1 MATCPN
7 INLPEWNILVDAR
20 GENMAYALW
29 DKYGGNVPKSEY
41 DVSPNKVSYSLKS
54 VNILLSEK
62 AKQIFSKAKNVGWD
76 LNKTLTELQIP
87 KDQKVYI
94 QEVYDNISYVN
105 PETNKLIEPSIE
117 DLVTSILANNSF
129 TVEVNTAKVKE
140 GLIKDST
147 EFKVGEDYYY
157 SDPTRNVYK
166 VFDNEGGSKTITK
179 EEFNNARQSSNP
191 TQYYSRLTVPGGT
204 NYTENEIA
212 TPGITPNIK
221 GHAKFSTDKGI
232 GWFRS
237 DDRSLNQ
244 KTLNTLKQQNWSSE
258 QMEQA
263 MIRTDGS
270 EQALEEYL
278 LKNYPDRTKGDVTKT
293 RRILEVQS
301 DLFQKG
307 RKKNDLTTMPAKRV
321 AGYKVGDQVE
331 VIPPY
336 NVDPETGENVEIRVK
351 GIVLE
356 VTEETEPEFLRD
368 ENQWEPGEPGLV
380 TIKMSDGKIRSFA
393 TDDDSVSIKPISI
406 KEEKE
411 SKENNFL
418 QLLNKKGNWVNFFI
432 QSIVQDS
439 AKKGYEKVLFPT
451 GETAAKVEGHETIA
465 DEIKVIDARISKL
478 KEGKNKSLIKY
489 YEDNSRPYILEEDIS
504 TAPFGVKSYES
515 IQEYKD
521 EVQKEI
527 DIETERRNSLKTGG
541 LEKLKPV
548 EAFYTNRVTNILNKL
563 YNVNK
568 ITDEYNNT
576 WSEVTILPEILQQSI
591 LLQRKTT
598 VAKKASPEVLNKVKK
613 VIKKMGVDVQSLSE
627 YAKQNPAV
635 DVSSA
640 NALADLTAG
649 IIAVSEGNE
658 DVALTEEMV
667 HIATAIIEQRD
678 PKLVTEMISK
688 IGRFQIYKDTL
699 AEYKDSKAYQLP
711 NGKPN
716 IRKIKKE
723 AVDKMIAAVITNDPN
738 INLEEVDQSLFR
750 RMWNT
755 ITDWF
760 RGQYK
765 KANIDIFS
773 KTAETVLGGE
783 FEGSILDLNSTEI
796 YYQLSDAQKD
806 FQQKI
811 EETKSSLRKIETNEK
826 TDPLLADEEKATSYY
841 ELLVDGEYVRITKR
855 VTDRVKRWYKNK
867 LGDKRFTAQ
876 EDKDNEVKRLLGTKY
891 HDFFEKDIHDRF
903 FNSDGT
909 RRVNPGPKPTFSN
922 SVDSQV
928 YDKLETYYTDLI
940 ASFSENGK
948 NPLVFTELQVY
959 DKKEKEAGTID
970 LLIVEE
976 DGTANI
982 YDWKFMSIYK
992 NAEDIA
998 WFKQGA
1004 YDIQLRRYKE
1014 ILVDNYGIS
1023 TINKNRAIPI
1033 IMDLKRANPKDQKSN
1048 LEIKGI
1054 KIGSVDPGK
1063 IDPLTLTPVS
1073 EKTELT
1079 GVEVIDDVLSQLSA
1093 VQKSLEE
1100 RSTKTDDEYEFK
1112 IERVNLIKK
1121 AVRSLRGN
1129 QNLGQL
1135 VDTIAIMEREGT
1147 NILSEYI
1154 TSYEGRPAN
1163 DKDLDDV
1170 ALSEFSASMMEYIGS
1185 AEIFGT
1191 LADELGDL
1199 IYTKGMEVEAITEED
1214 KDNLASRKELVQ
1226 KLKDQ
1231 QESIRRS
1238 RRKIEKLSGEF
1249 TSKFIGERN
1258 LVTGLMNP
1266 EKVVTGLKS
1275 LFRGLSDIGLAATTL
1290 LYKMANSAMGKANAE
1305 SLKETNELLDIR
1317 DRLKARGGNLKDIVS
1332 KIYQRDK
1339 KDSIVNKLIYQ
1350 YEAEYYSEL
1359 KANSEEGARSK
1370 KWLKDNVNLPAYYK
1384 EAKPILDRSIA
1395 RIKKNNPEGERRE
1408 KLILEANR
1416 MWDVLRTD
1424 FNGWGNFVLKRHPQE
1439 KWQSKEYL
1447 DIKKDPELLELY
1459 NFITKL
1465 NVKAQ
1470 SIGYINNAVR
1480 STFLPFV
1487 RKSMAESI
1495 AWDGSL
1501 PPLSRFKERLQ
1512 NKADDVGYGSINE
1525 VTNELENSIPKY
1537 YVNDF
1542 SIQEDGPNDYSDVS
1556 LDIFKNLL
1564 LYTNHMNKYK
1574 YLTEIED
1581 QLLLAKTVQQFKKN
1595 IKTGRFGGAIKE
1607 NGRLVLEAG
1616 SKKNLE
1622 IIDQFFRAT
1631 LYGQKYASDDS
1642 DIGFNLSKVT
1652 DIINKA
1658 VGRDIVSRTDNIY
1671 SIQKTMDA
1679 LNRYTQARSLGFEFI
1694 SGSVNAFG
1702 GNVQLSALA
1711 GKYFK
1716 YREVLKYEHKL
1727 IGNKWV
1733 NNDERTMFLELLDTF
1748 MPLKEEP
1755 TYEKFKKAGLTKW
1768 TQLASDE
1775 NFSDSLFFFFRQP
1788 ELHIEKSVFM
1798 ALLDNMM
1805 VEDGKLV
1812 NIRDFVKKKYKARY
1826 ESSEKFKELNPKIEE
1841 EIKELQK
1848 TRSINSI
1855 KKLENGKLVVPG
1867 LDLSNRKEL
1876 QRLTNVARTIA
1887 RTATGGMTDFDN
1899 MRVNMNI
1906 WLRSLMVF
1914 KGWIPKLFDTRFSEF
1929 RKVADDFNVEIDENG
1944 ITTGERY
1951 EIGRVRLWGGMLL
1964 ESIAAKS
1971 NLIQDIIKG
1980 SDKGILKIDEL
1991 YVRYTKQ
1998 YFKENGVQAN
2008 ITKEDFADL
2017 IQTNLYNQRKELLIL
2032 LNMLALSF
2040 AIGAIAPDDDED
2052 RAKKN
2057 QFRYFQKV
2065 IDKFISELGFFYNPV
2080 EMASTLDSGMPLLGT
2095 VTQVGKFATHLMKEI
2110 SGFDISNPDR
2120 SIKEVRKR
2128 AQPTKNLMKM
2138 FPLSKSFVNY
2148 LAMFD
2153 EEWAKAMD
2161 VTIPK
2166 RNR

>member
-7 INLPEWNILVDAR
+7 INLPEWKILVDAR

-29 DKYGGNVPKSEY
+29 DKYDGNVPKSEY

-129 TVEVNTAKVKE
+129 TVEVNTVE
-140 GLIKDST
+140 GENTVLN
-147 EFKVGEDYYY
+147 EFLAGRP
-157 SDPTRNVYK
+157 S
-166 VFDNEGGSKTITK
+166 
-179 EEFNNARQSSNP
+179 
-191 TQYYSRLTVPGGT
+191 QYYSNLTVPGGT
-204 NYTENEIA
+204 NYVENEIA
-212 TPGITPNIK
+212 TPGIKPNIK
-221 GHAKFSTDKGI
+221 GHAKFSTDNGI

-237 DDRSLNQ
+237 D
-244 KTLNTLKQQNWSSE
+244 E
-258 QMEQA
+258 
-263 MIRTDGS
+263 
-270 EQALEEYL
+270 
-278 LKNYPDRTKGDVTKT
+278 TKGEYVNDDLPFSDRVPTKT

-307 RKKNDLTTMPAKRV
+307 RKKNDLTTMPAERV

-336 NVDPETGENVEIRVK
+336 NFDPETGQAVEIGVK

-356 VTEETEPEFLRD
+356 VTEEVEPEFLRD

-406 KEEKE
+406 KEEKKE

-451 GETAAKVEGHETIA
+451 GETAAKVEGHQA
-465 DEIKVIDARISKL
+465 LAVDIKVSQESIDSANKKLEKIVIEEWDTPGSASYKIKENKKRELNEIIDAQQRRIDNI
-478 KEGKNKSLIKY
+478 KEQGI
-489 YEDNSRPYILEEDIS
+489 
-504 TAPFGVKSYES
+504 
-515 IQEYKD
+515 
-521 EVQKEI
+521 
-527 DIETERRNSLKTGG
+527 
-541 LEKLKPV
+541 EKLKPI
-548 EAFYTNRVTNILNKL
+548 EAFYSNRVTNILNKL

-598 VAKKASPEVLNKVKK
+598 VAKKASPEVLSKVKK

-796 YYQLSDAQKD
+796 YYQLSDAQKNI
-806 FQQKI
+806 QRELLETQK
-811 EETKSSLRKIETNEK
+811 TLKSVPVIKKNP
-826 TDPLLADEEKATSYY
+826 DPLIEDEVSNEY
-841 ELLVDGEYVRITKR
+841 EVLVDGKWVKNPKR
-855 VTDRVKRWYKNK
+855 VTNRVERWYKNK

-876 EDKDNEVKRLLGTKY
+876 EDKDNEVKRLTGSKY
-891 HDFFEKDIHDRF
+891 HDFFDKDIHARF

-948 NPLVFTELQVY
+948 NPLVFTEIKIY
-959 DKKEKEAGTID
+959 DPKEKEAGTID

-976 DGTANI
+976 DGTTNI

-992 NAEDIA
+992 GAEDVA
-998 WFKQGA
+998 WYKKGA
-1004 YDIQLRRYKE
+1004 FDIQLGRYKE

-1023 TINKNRAIPI
+1023 TISKNRAIPI
-1033 IMDLKRANPKDQKSN
+1033 IMDFKRANPKDQKSN

-1073 EKTELT
+1073 EKTEIT

-1100 RSTKTDDEYEFK
+1100 KSTKTDDEYEFK
-1112 IERVNLIKK
+1112 VERVNLIKK

-1129 QNLGQL
+1129 QNLGPL
-1135 VDTIAIMEREGT
+1135 IDTIAIMEREGT

-1170 ALSEFSASMMEYIGS
+1170 TLSEFSASMMEYIGS

-1199 IYTKGMEVEAITEED
+1199 IYTKEMEIEAITEEE

-1305 SLKETNELLDIR
+1305 SLKETNELLGIR

-1384 EAKPILDRSIA
+1384 EAKPILDRSIS

-1408 KLILEANR
+1408 KLVLEANR

-1470 SIGYINNAVR
+1470 DIGYINNAVR

-1702 GNVQLSALA
+1702 GNVQLSTLA

-1768 TQLASDE
+1768 TQLAADE

-1867 LDLSNRKEL
+1867 LDLSNREEL

>member
-29 DKYGGNVPKSEY
+29 DKYDGNVPKSEY
-41 DVSPNKVSYSLKS
+41 DISPNKVSYSLKS

-129 TVEVNTAKVKE
+129 TVEVNTAKGKNTVDE
-140 GLIKDST
+140 GMALLD
-147 EFKVGEDYYY
+147 E
-157 SDPTRNVYK
+157 
-166 VFDNEGGSKTITK
+166 SKA
-179 EEFNNARQSSNP
+179 EQPS
-191 TQYYSRLTVPGGT
+191 QYYSKLTVPGGT

-212 TPGITPNIK
+212 TPGIKPNIK
-221 GHAKFSTDKGI
+221 GHAKFSTDNGI

-237 DDRSLNQ
+237 DE
-244 KTLNTLKQQNWSSE
+244 K
-258 QMEQA
+258 EQA
-263 MIRTDGS
+263 SIPEYIDTKDKNKEFLKLSYEERKKIRQS
-270 EQALEEYL
+270 S
-278 LKNYPDRTKGDVTKT
+278 KTKT

-307 RKKNDLTTMPAKRV
+307 RKKNDLITTPLERV
-321 AGYKVGDQVE
+321 TGYKVGDQVE

-336 NVDPETGENVEIRVK
+336 NFDPETGENVEIRVK

-356 VTEETEPEFLRD
+356 VTEEVEPEFSPD
-368 ENQWEPGEPGLV
+368 ENQWEPGYPAEV

-393 TDDDSVSIKPISI
+393 ADDDSVSIKPISI

-411 SKENNFL
+411 NKENNFL

-451 GETAAKVEGHETIA
+451 GETAAKVEGHQA
-465 DEIKVIDARISKL
+465 LAVDIKVSQESIDSANKKLEKIVIEEWDTPGSASYKIKENKKRELNEIIDAQQRRIDNI
-478 KEGKNKSLIKY
+478 KEQGI
-489 YEDNSRPYILEEDIS
+489 
-504 TAPFGVKSYES
+504 
-515 IQEYKD
+515 
-521 EVQKEI
+521 
-527 DIETERRNSLKTGG
+527 
-541 LEKLKPV
+541 EKLKPI

-598 VAKKASPEVLNKVKK
+598 VAKKASPEVLSKVKK

-649 IIAVSEGNE
+649 IIAVSEGKE

-796 YYQLSDAQKD
+796 YYQLSDAQKNI
-806 FQQKI
+806 QRELLETQK
-811 EETKSSLRKIETNEK
+811 TLKSVPVIKKNP
-826 TDPLLADEEKATSYY
+826 DPLIEDEVSNEY
-841 ELLVDGEYVRITKR
+841 EVLVDGKWVKNPKR
-855 VTDRVKRWYKNK
+855 VTNRVERWYKKK

-876 EDKDNEVKRLLGTKY
+876 EDKDNEVKRLTGSKY
-891 HDFFEKDIHDRF
+891 HDFFDKDIHARF

-948 NPLVFTELQVY
+948 NPLVFTEIKIY
-959 DKKEKEAGTID
+959 DPKEKEAGTID

-976 DGTANI
+976 DGTTNI

-992 NAEDIA
+992 GAEDVA
-998 WFKQGA
+998 WYKKGA
-1004 YDIQLRRYKE
+1004 FDIQLGRYKE

-1023 TINKNRAIPI
+1023 TISKNRAIPI
-1033 IMDLKRANPKDQKSN
+1033 IMDFKRANPKDQKSN

-1073 EKTELT
+1073 EKTEIT

-1100 RSTKTDDEYEFK
+1100 KSTKTDDEYEFK
-1112 IERVNLIKK
+1112 VERVNLIKK

-1129 QNLGQL
+1129 QNLGPL

-1170 ALSEFSASMMEYIGS
+1170 TLSEFSASMMEYIGS

-1199 IYTKGMEVEAITEED
+1199 IYTKEMEIEAITEED

-1408 KLILEANR
+1408 KLVLEANR

-1470 SIGYINNAVR
+1470 DIGYINNAVR

-1702 GNVQLSALA
+1702 GNVQLSTLA

-1768 TQLASDE
+1768 TQLAADE

>member
-7 INLPEWNILVDAR
+7 INLPEWKILVDAR

-29 DKYGGNVPKSEY
+29 DKYDGNVPKSEY
-41 DVSPNKVSYSLKS
+41 DISPNKVSYSLKS

-129 TVEVNTAKVKE
+129 TVEVNTAKGKYTNNKKITPLE
-140 GLIKDST
+140 PLPEDFIIFDNTEEEFINAGIK
-147 EFKVGEDYYY
+147 
-157 SDPTRNVYK
+157 YK
-166 VFDNEGGSKTITK
+166 V
-179 EEFNNARQSSNP
+179 EESDGEP
-191 TQYYSRLTVPGGT
+191 TQYYANLTVPGGT
-204 NYTENEIA
+204 NYTENEIT
-212 TPGITPNIK
+212 TPDITPNIK
-221 GHAKFSTDKGI
+221 GHAQFSTDQGI

-237 DDRSLNQ
+237 DETSPYS
-244 KTLNTLKQQNWSSE
+244 NTLGLNVD
-258 QMEQA
+258 A
-263 MIRTDGS
+263 MTG
-270 EQALEEYL
+270 EEYDNY
-278 LKNYPDRTKGDVTKT
+278 LKNYPKT

-321 AGYKVGDQVE
+321 TGYKVGDQVE

-336 NVDPETGENVEIRVK
+336 NYDPETGENVEIRVK

-356 VTEETEPEFLRD
+356 VTEEIEPEFLPD
-368 ENQWEPGEPGLV
+368 ENQMEPGYPGLV
-380 TIKMSDGKIRSFA
+380 TIKMSDGKIRTFR

-451 GETAAKVEGHETIA
+451 GETAAKVEGHETLAI
-465 DEIKVIDARISKL
+465 ELTKINKRIEAMESTTRTDSSGYSYHTDLDGTTVGQGVL
-478 KEGKNKSLIKY
+478 KDLIKRK
-489 YEDNSRPYILEEDIS
+489 ED
-504 TAPFGVKSYES
+504 
-515 IQEYKD
+515 
-521 EVQKEI
+521 
-527 DIETERRNSLKTGG
+527 LKTQG
-541 LEKLKPV
+541 LEKLKPI
-548 EAFYTNRVTNILNKL
+548 EAFYSNRVTNILNKL

-568 ITDEYNNT
+568 IRDEYGNT

-598 VAKKASPEVLNKVKK
+598 VAKKASPEVLSKVKK

-841 ELLVDGEYVRITKR
+841 ELLVDGEYVRVTKR

-948 NPLVFTELQVY
+948 NPLVFTELQIY

-992 NAEDIA
+992 GAEDVA

-1023 TINKNRAIPI
+1023 TISKNRAIPI

-1073 EKTELT
+1073 EKTEIT

-1100 RSTKTDDEYEFK
+1100 KSTKTDDEYEFK

-1129 QNLGQL
+1129 QNLGPL

-1170 ALSEFSASMMEYIGS
+1170 TLSEFSASMMEYIGS

-1199 IYTKGMEVEAITEED
+1199 IYTKEMEVEAITEED

-1408 KLILEANR
+1408 KLVLEANR

-1470 SIGYINNAVR
+1470 GIGYINNAVR

-1537 YVNDF
+1537 YVTDF

-1768 TQLASDE
+1768 TQLAADE

>member
-7 INLPEWNILVDAR
+7 INLPEWKILVDAR

-29 DKYGGNVPKSEY
+29 DKYDGNVPKSEY

-129 TVEVNTAKVKE
+129 TVEVNTVE
-140 GLIKDST
+140 GENTVLN
-147 EFKVGEDYYY
+147 EFLAGRP
-157 SDPTRNVYK
+157 S
-166 VFDNEGGSKTITK
+166 
-179 EEFNNARQSSNP
+179 
-191 TQYYSRLTVPGGT
+191 QYYSNLTVPGGT
-204 NYTENEIA
+204 NYVENEIA
-212 TPGITPNIK
+212 TPGIKPNIK
-221 GHAKFSTDKGI
+221 GHAKFSTDNGI

-237 DDRSLNQ
+237 DET
-244 KTLNTLKQQNWSSE
+244 K
-258 QMEQA
+258 
-263 MIRTDGS
+263 G
-270 EQALEEYL
+270 EYVNDDL
-278 LKNYPDRTKGDVTKT
+278 PFPDRVPTKT

-307 RKKNDLTTMPAKRV
+307 RKKNDLTTMPAERV

-336 NVDPETGENVEIRVK
+336 NFDPETGQAVEIGVK

-356 VTEETEPEFLRD
+356 VTEEVEPEFLRD

-406 KEEKE
+406 KEEKKE

-451 GETAAKVEGHETIA
+451 GETAAKVEGHQA
-465 DEIKVIDARISKL
+465 LAVDIKVSQESIDSANKKLEKIVIEEWDTPGSASYKIKENKKRELNEIIDAQQRRIDNI
-478 KEGKNKSLIKY
+478 KEQGI
-489 YEDNSRPYILEEDIS
+489 
-504 TAPFGVKSYES
+504 
-515 IQEYKD
+515 
-521 EVQKEI
+521 
-527 DIETERRNSLKTGG
+527 
-541 LEKLKPV
+541 EKLKPI
-548 EAFYTNRVTNILNKL
+548 EAFYSNRVTNILNKL

-598 VAKKASPEVLNKVKK
+598 VAKKASPEVLSKVKK

-796 YYQLSDAQKD
+796 YYQLSDAQKNI
-806 FQQKI
+806 QRELLETQK
-811 EETKSSLRKIETNEK
+811 TLKSVPVIKKNP
-826 TDPLLADEEKATSYY
+826 DPLIEDEVSNEY
-841 ELLVDGEYVRITKR
+841 EVLVDGKWVKNPKR
-855 VTDRVKRWYKNK
+855 VTNRVERWYKNK

-876 EDKDNEVKRLLGTKY
+876 EDKDNEVKRLTGSKY
-891 HDFFEKDIHDRF
+891 HDFFDKDIHARF

-948 NPLVFTELQVY
+948 NPLVFTEIKIY
-959 DKKEKEAGTID
+959 DPKEKEAGTID

-976 DGTANI
+976 DGTTNI

-992 NAEDIA
+992 GAEDVA
-998 WFKQGA
+998 WYKKGA
-1004 YDIQLRRYKE
+1004 FDIQLGRYKE

-1023 TINKNRAIPI
+1023 TISKNRAIPI
-1033 IMDLKRANPKDQKSN
+1033 IMDFKRANPKDQKSN

-1073 EKTELT
+1073 EKTEIT

-1100 RSTKTDDEYEFK
+1100 KSTKTDDEYEFK
-1112 IERVNLIKK
+1112 VERVNLIKK

-1129 QNLGQL
+1129 QNLGPL
-1135 VDTIAIMEREGT
+1135 IDTIAIMEREGT

-1170 ALSEFSASMMEYIGS
+1170 TLSEFSASMMEYIGS

-1199 IYTKGMEVEAITEED
+1199 IYTKEMEIEAITEEE

-1305 SLKETNELLDIR
+1305 SLKETNELLGIR

-1384 EAKPILDRSIA
+1384 EAKPILDRSIS

-1408 KLILEANR
+1408 KLVLEANR

-1470 SIGYINNAVR
+1470 DIGYINNAVR

-1702 GNVQLSALA
+1702 GNVQLSTLA

-1768 TQLASDE
+1768 TQLAADE

-1867 LDLSNRKEL
+1867 LDLSNREEL

>member
-29 DKYGGNVPKSEY
+29 DKYDGNVPKSEY

-129 TVEVNTAKVKE
+129 TVEVNTVE
-140 GLIKDST
+140 GENTVLN
-147 EFKVGEDYYY
+147 EFLAGRP
-157 SDPTRNVYK
+157 S
-166 VFDNEGGSKTITK
+166 
-179 EEFNNARQSSNP
+179 
-191 TQYYSRLTVPGGT
+191 QYYSNLTVPGGT
-204 NYTENEIA
+204 NYVENEIA
-212 TPGITPNIK
+212 TPGIKPNIK
-221 GHAKFSTDKGI
+221 GHAKFSTDNGI

-237 DDRSLNQ
+237 DET
-244 KTLNTLKQQNWSSE
+244 K
-258 QMEQA
+258 
-263 MIRTDGS
+263 G
-270 EQALEEYL
+270 EYVNDDL
-278 LKNYPDRTKGDVTKT
+278 PFPDRVPTKT

-307 RKKNDLTTMPAKRV
+307 RKKNDLTTMPAERV

-336 NVDPETGENVEIRVK
+336 NFDPETGQAVEIGVK

-356 VTEETEPEFLRD
+356 VTEEVEPEFLRD

-406 KEEKE
+406 KEEKKE

-451 GETAAKVEGHETIA
+451 GETAAKVEGHQA
-465 DEIKVIDARISKL
+465 LAVDIKVSQESIDSANKKLEKIVIEEWDTPGSASYKIKENKKRELNEIIDAQQRRIDNI
-478 KEGKNKSLIKY
+478 KEQGI
-489 YEDNSRPYILEEDIS
+489 
-504 TAPFGVKSYES
+504 
-515 IQEYKD
+515 
-521 EVQKEI
+521 
-527 DIETERRNSLKTGG
+527 
-541 LEKLKPV
+541 EKLKPI
-548 EAFYTNRVTNILNKL
+548 EAFYSNRVTNILNKL

-598 VAKKASPEVLNKVKK
+598 VAKKASPEVLSKVKK

-796 YYQLSDAQKD
+796 YYQLSDAQKNI
-806 FQQKI
+806 QRELLETQK
-811 EETKSSLRKIETNEK
+811 TLKSVPVIKKNP
-826 TDPLLADEEKATSYY
+826 DPLIEDEVSNEY
-841 ELLVDGEYVRITKR
+841 EVLVDGKWVKNPKR
-855 VTDRVKRWYKNK
+855 VTNRVERWYKNK

-876 EDKDNEVKRLLGTKY
+876 EDKDNEVKRLTGSKY
-891 HDFFEKDIHDRF
+891 HDFFDKDIHARF

-948 NPLVFTELQVY
+948 NPLVFTEIKIY
-959 DKKEKEAGTID
+959 DPKEKEAGTID

-976 DGTANI
+976 DGTTNI

-992 NAEDIA
+992 GAEDVA
-998 WFKQGA
+998 WYKKGA
-1004 YDIQLRRYKE
+1004 FDIQLGRYKE

-1023 TINKNRAIPI
+1023 TISKNRAIPI
-1033 IMDLKRANPKDQKSN
+1033 IMDFKRANPKDQKSN

-1073 EKTELT
+1073 EKTEIT

-1100 RSTKTDDEYEFK
+1100 KSTKTDDEYEFK
-1112 IERVNLIKK
+1112 VERVNLIKK

-1129 QNLGQL
+1129 QNLGPL
-1135 VDTIAIMEREGT
+1135 IDTIAIMEREGT

-1170 ALSEFSASMMEYIGS
+1170 TLSEFSASMMEYIGS

-1199 IYTKGMEVEAITEED
+1199 IYTKEMEIEAITEEE

-1305 SLKETNELLDIR
+1305 SLKETNELLGIR

-1384 EAKPILDRSIA
+1384 EAKPILDRSIS

-1408 KLILEANR
+1408 KLVLEANR

-1470 SIGYINNAVR
+1470 DIGYINNAVR

-1702 GNVQLSALA
+1702 GNVQLSTLA

-1768 TQLASDE
+1768 TQLAADE

-1867 LDLSNRKEL
+1867 LDLSNREEL

-1929 RKVADDFNVEIDENG
+1929 RKVADDFNVEINENG

>member
-7 INLPEWNILVDAR
+7 INLPEWKILVDAR

-29 DKYGGNVPKSEY
+29 DKYDGNVPKSEY

-129 TVEVNTAKVKE
+129 TVEVNTVE
-140 GLIKDST
+140 GENTVLN
-147 EFKVGEDYYY
+147 EFLAGRP
-157 SDPTRNVYK
+157 S
-166 VFDNEGGSKTITK
+166 
-179 EEFNNARQSSNP
+179 
-191 TQYYSRLTVPGGT
+191 QYYSNLTVPGGT
-204 NYTENEIA
+204 NYVENEIA
-212 TPGITPNIK
+212 TPGIKPNIK
-221 GHAKFSTDKGI
+221 GHAKFSTDNGI

-237 DDRSLNQ
+237 DET
-244 KTLNTLKQQNWSSE
+244 K
-258 QMEQA
+258 
-263 MIRTDGS
+263 G
-270 EQALEEYL
+270 EYVNDDL
-278 LKNYPDRTKGDVTKT
+278 PFPDRVPTKT

-307 RKKNDLTTMPAKRV
+307 RKKNDLTTMPAERV

-336 NVDPETGENVEIRVK
+336 NFDPETGQAVEIGVK

-356 VTEETEPEFLRD
+356 VTEEVEPEFLRD

-451 GETAAKVEGHETIA
+451 GETAAKVEGHQA
-465 DEIKVIDARISKL
+465 LAVDIKVSQESIDSANKKLEKIVIEEWDTPGSASYKIKENKKRELNEIIDAQQRRIDNI
-478 KEGKNKSLIKY
+478 KEQGI
-489 YEDNSRPYILEEDIS
+489 
-504 TAPFGVKSYES
+504 
-515 IQEYKD
+515 
-521 EVQKEI
+521 
-527 DIETERRNSLKTGG
+527 
-541 LEKLKPV
+541 EKLKPI
-548 EAFYTNRVTNILNKL
+548 EAFYSNRVTNILNKL

-598 VAKKASPEVLNKVKK
+598 VAKKASPEVLSKVKK

-796 YYQLSDAQKD
+796 YYQLSDAQKNI
-806 FQQKI
+806 QRELLETQK
-811 EETKSSLRKIETNEK
+811 TLKSVPVIKKNP
-826 TDPLLADEEKATSYY
+826 DPLIEDEVSNEY
-841 ELLVDGEYVRITKR
+841 EVLVDGKWVKNPKR
-855 VTDRVKRWYKNK
+855 VTNRVERWYKNK

-876 EDKDNEVKRLLGTKY
+876 EDKDNEVKRLTGSKY
-891 HDFFEKDIHDRF
+891 HDFFDKDIHARF

-948 NPLVFTELQVY
+948 NPLVFTEIKIY
-959 DKKEKEAGTID
+959 DPKEKEAGTID

-976 DGTANI
+976 DGTTNI

-992 NAEDIA
+992 GAEDVA
-998 WFKQGA
+998 WYKKGA
-1004 YDIQLRRYKE
+1004 FDIQLGRYKE

-1023 TINKNRAIPI
+1023 TISKNRAIPI
-1033 IMDLKRANPKDQKSN
+1033 IMDFKRANPKDQKSN

-1073 EKTELT
+1073 EKTEIT

-1100 RSTKTDDEYEFK
+1100 KSTKTDDEYEFK
-1112 IERVNLIKK
+1112 VERVNLIKK

-1129 QNLGQL
+1129 QNLGPL
-1135 VDTIAIMEREGT
+1135 IDTIAIMEREGT

-1170 ALSEFSASMMEYIGS
+1170 TLSEFSASMMEYIGS

-1199 IYTKGMEVEAITEED
+1199 IYTKEMEIEAITEEE

-1305 SLKETNELLDIR
+1305 SLKETNELLGIR

-1384 EAKPILDRSIA
+1384 EAKPILDRSIS

-1408 KLILEANR
+1408 KLVLEANR

-1470 SIGYINNAVR
+1470 DIGYINNAVR

-1702 GNVQLSALA
+1702 GNVQLSTLA

-1768 TQLASDE
+1768 TQLAADE

-1867 LDLSNRKEL
+1867 LDLSNREEL

>member
-1 MATCPN
+1 
-7 INLPEWNILVDAR
+7 
-20 GENMAYALW
+20 
-29 DKYGGNVPKSEY
+29 
-41 DVSPNKVSYSLKS
+41 
-54 VNILLSEK
+54 
-62 AKQIFSKAKNVGWD
+62 
-76 LNKTLTELQIP
+76 
-87 KDQKVYI
+87 
-94 QEVYDNISYVN
+94 
-105 PETNKLIEPSIE
+105 
-117 DLVTSILANNSF
+117 
-129 TVEVNTAKVKE
+129 
-140 GLIKDST
+140 
-147 EFKVGEDYYY
+147 
-157 SDPTRNVYK
+157 
-166 VFDNEGGSKTITK
+166 
-179 EEFNNARQSSNP
+179 
-191 TQYYSRLTVPGGT
+191 
-204 NYTENEIA
+204 
-212 TPGITPNIK
+212 
-221 GHAKFSTDKGI
+221 
-232 GWFRS
+232 
-237 DDRSLNQ
+237 
-244 KTLNTLKQQNWSSE
+244 
-258 QMEQA
+258 
-263 MIRTDGS
+263 
-270 EQALEEYL
+270 
-278 LKNYPDRTKGDVTKT
+278 
-293 RRILEVQS
+293 
-301 DLFQKG
+301 
-307 RKKNDLTTMPAKRV
+307 
-321 AGYKVGDQVE
+321 
-331 VIPPY
+331 
-336 NVDPETGENVEIRVK
+336 
-351 GIVLE
+351 
-356 VTEETEPEFLRD
+356 
-368 ENQWEPGEPGLV
+368 
-380 TIKMSDGKIRSFA
+380 
-393 TDDDSVSIKPISI
+393 
-406 KEEKE
+406 
-411 SKENNFL
+411 
-418 QLLNKKGNWVNFFI
+418 
-432 QSIVQDS
+432 
-439 AKKGYEKVLFPT
+439 
-451 GETAAKVEGHETIA
+451 
-465 DEIKVIDARISKL
+465 
-478 KEGKNKSLIKY
+478 
-489 YEDNSRPYILEEDIS
+489 
-504 TAPFGVKSYES
+504 
-515 IQEYKD
+515 
-521 EVQKEI
+521 
-527 DIETERRNSLKTGG
+527 
-541 LEKLKPV
+541 
-548 EAFYTNRVTNILNKL
+548 
-563 YNVNK
+563 
-568 ITDEYNNT
+568 
-576 WSEVTILPEILQQSI
+576 
-591 LLQRKTT
+591 
-598 VAKKASPEVLNKVKK
+598 
-613 VIKKMGVDVQSLSE
+613 MGVDVQSLSE

-796 YYQLSDAQKD
+796 YYQLSDAQKNI
-806 FQQKI
+806 QRELLETQKTLKSVPVIKKNPNPLI
-811 EETKSSLRKIETNEK
+811 EDEVSNE
-826 TDPLLADEEKATSYY
+826 Y
-841 ELLVDGEYVRITKR
+841 EVLVDGKWVKNPKR
-855 VTDRVKRWYKNK
+855 VTNRVERWYKNK

-876 EDKDNEVKRLLGTKY
+876 EDKDNEVKRLTGSKY
-891 HDFFEKDIHDRF
+891 HDFFDKDIHARF

-948 NPLVFTELQVY
+948 NPLVFTEIKIY
-959 DKKEKEAGTID
+959 DPKEKEAGTID

-976 DGTANI
+976 DGTVNI

-992 NAEDIA
+992 GAEDVA
-998 WFKQGA
+998 WYKQGA
-1004 YDIQLRRYKE
+1004 FDIQLRRYKE

-1023 TINKNRAIPI
+1023 TISKNRAIPI
-1033 IMDLKRANPKDQKSN
+1033 IMDFKRANPKDQKSN

-1073 EKTELT
+1073 EKTEIT

-1129 QNLGQL
+1129 QNLGPL

-1154 TSYEGRPAN
+1154 TSYEGRPAD

-1170 ALSEFSASMMEYIGS
+1170 TLSEFSASMMEYIGS

-1199 IYTKGMEVEAITEED
+1199 IYTKEMEVEAITEED

>member
-7 INLPEWNILVDAR
+7 INLPEWKILVDAR

-29 DKYGGNVPKSEY
+29 DKYDGNVPKSEY

-129 TVEVNTAKVKE
+129 TVEVNTVE
-140 GLIKDST
+140 GENTVLN
-147 EFKVGEDYYY
+147 EFLAGRP
-157 SDPTRNVYK
+157 S
-166 VFDNEGGSKTITK
+166 
-179 EEFNNARQSSNP
+179 
-191 TQYYSRLTVPGGT
+191 QYYSNLTVPGGT
-204 NYTENEIA
+204 NYVENEIA
-212 TPGITPNIK
+212 TPGIKPNIK
-221 GHAKFSTDKGI
+221 GHAKFSTDNGI

-237 DDRSLNQ
+237 DET
-244 KTLNTLKQQNWSSE
+244 K
-258 QMEQA
+258 
-263 MIRTDGS
+263 G
-270 EQALEEYL
+270 EYVNDDL
-278 LKNYPDRTKGDVTKT
+278 PFPDRVPTKT

-307 RKKNDLTTMPAKRV
+307 RKKNDLTTIPAKRV
-321 AGYKVGDQVE
+321 TGYKVGDQVE

-336 NVDPETGENVEIRVK
+336 NFDPETGQAVEIGVK

-356 VTEETEPEFLRD
+356 VTEEVEPEFLRD

-406 KEEKE
+406 KEEKKE

-451 GETAAKVEGHETIA
+451 GETAAKVEGHQA
-465 DEIKVIDARISKL
+465 LAVDIKVSQESIDSANKKLEKIVIEEWDTPGSASYKIKENKKRELNEIIDAQQRRIDNI
-478 KEGKNKSLIKY
+478 KEQGI
-489 YEDNSRPYILEEDIS
+489 
-504 TAPFGVKSYES
+504 
-515 IQEYKD
+515 
-521 EVQKEI
+521 
-527 DIETERRNSLKTGG
+527 
-541 LEKLKPV
+541 EKLKPI
-548 EAFYTNRVTNILNKL
+548 EAFYSNRVTNILNKL

-598 VAKKASPEVLNKVKK
+598 VAKKASPEVLSKVKK

-796 YYQLSDAQKD
+796 YYQLSDAQKNI
-806 FQQKI
+806 QRELLETQK
-811 EETKSSLRKIETNEK
+811 TLKSVPVIKKNP
-826 TDPLLADEEKATSYY
+826 DPLIEDEVSNEY
-841 ELLVDGEYVRITKR
+841 EVLVDGKWVKNPKR
-855 VTDRVKRWYKNK
+855 VTNRVERWYKNK

-876 EDKDNEVKRLLGTKY
+876 EDKDNEVKRLTGSKY
-891 HDFFEKDIHDRF
+891 HDFFDKDIHARF

-948 NPLVFTELQVY
+948 NPLVFTEIKIY
-959 DKKEKEAGTID
+959 DPKEKEAGTID

-976 DGTANI
+976 DGTTNI

-992 NAEDIA
+992 GAEDVA
-998 WFKQGA
+998 WYKKGA
-1004 YDIQLRRYKE
+1004 FDIQLGRYKE

-1023 TINKNRAIPI
+1023 TISKNRAIPI
-1033 IMDLKRANPKDQKSN
+1033 IMDFKRANPKDQKSN

-1073 EKTELT
+1073 EKTEIT

-1100 RSTKTDDEYEFK
+1100 KSTKTDDEYEFK
-1112 IERVNLIKK
+1112 VERVNLIKK

-1129 QNLGQL
+1129 QNLGPL
-1135 VDTIAIMEREGT
+1135 IDTIAIMEREGT

-1170 ALSEFSASMMEYIGS
+1170 TLSEFSASMMEYIGS

-1199 IYTKGMEVEAITEED
+1199 IYTKEMEIEAITEEE

-1305 SLKETNELLDIR
+1305 SLKETNELLGIR

-1384 EAKPILDRSIA
+1384 EAKPILDRSIS

-1408 KLILEANR
+1408 KLVLEANR

-1470 SIGYINNAVR
+1470 DIGYINNAVR

-1702 GNVQLSALA
+1702 GNVQLSTLA

-1768 TQLASDE
+1768 TQLAADE

-1867 LDLSNRKEL
+1867 LDLSNREEL

>member
-7 INLPEWNILVDAR
+7 INLPEWKILVDAR

-29 DKYGGNVPKSEY
+29 DKYDGNVPKSEY

-129 TVEVNTAKVKE
+129 TVEVNTVE
-140 GLIKDST
+140 GENTVLN
-147 EFKVGEDYYY
+147 EFLAGRP
-157 SDPTRNVYK
+157 S
-166 VFDNEGGSKTITK
+166 
-179 EEFNNARQSSNP
+179 
-191 TQYYSRLTVPGGT
+191 QYYSNLTVPGGT
-204 NYTENEIA
+204 NYVENEIA
-212 TPGITPNIK
+212 TPGIKPNIK
-221 GHAKFSTDKGI
+221 GHAKFSTDNGI

-237 DDRSLNQ
+237 DET
-244 KTLNTLKQQNWSSE
+244 K
-258 QMEQA
+258 
-263 MIRTDGS
+263 G
-270 EQALEEYL
+270 EYVNDDL
-278 LKNYPDRTKGDVTKT
+278 PFPDRVPTKT

-307 RKKNDLTTMPAKRV
+307 RKKNDLTTMPAERV

-336 NVDPETGENVEIRVK
+336 NYDPETGENVEIRVK

-356 VTEETEPEFLRD
+356 VTEEVEPEFLRD

-406 KEEKE
+406 KEEKKE

-451 GETAAKVEGHETIA
+451 GETAAKVEGHQA
-465 DEIKVIDARISKL
+465 LAVDIKVSQESIDSANKKLEKIVIEEWDTPGSASYKIKENKKRELNEIIDAQQRRIDNI
-478 KEGKNKSLIKY
+478 KEQGI
-489 YEDNSRPYILEEDIS
+489 
-504 TAPFGVKSYES
+504 
-515 IQEYKD
+515 
-521 EVQKEI
+521 
-527 DIETERRNSLKTGG
+527 
-541 LEKLKPV
+541 EKLKPI
-548 EAFYTNRVTNILNKL
+548 EAFYSNRVTNILNKL

-598 VAKKASPEVLNKVKK
+598 VAKKASPEVLSKVKK

-796 YYQLSDAQKD
+796 YYQLSDAQKNI
-806 FQQKI
+806 QRELLETQK
-811 EETKSSLRKIETNEK
+811 TLKSVPVIKKNP
-826 TDPLLADEEKATSYY
+826 DPLIEDEVSNEY
-841 ELLVDGEYVRITKR
+841 EVLVDGKWVKNPKR
-855 VTDRVKRWYKNK
+855 VTNRVERWYKNK

-876 EDKDNEVKRLLGTKY
+876 EDKDNEVKRLTGSKY
-891 HDFFEKDIHDRF
+891 HDFFDKDIHARF

-948 NPLVFTELQVY
+948 NPLVFTEIKIY
-959 DKKEKEAGTID
+959 DPKEKEAGTID

-976 DGTANI
+976 DGTTNI

-992 NAEDIA
+992 GAEDVA
-998 WFKQGA
+998 WYKKGA
-1004 YDIQLRRYKE
+1004 FDIQLGRYKE

-1023 TINKNRAIPI
+1023 TISKNRAIPI
-1033 IMDLKRANPKDQKSN
+1033 IMDFKRANPKDQKSN

-1073 EKTELT
+1073 EKTEIT

-1100 RSTKTDDEYEFK
+1100 KSTKTDDEYEFK
-1112 IERVNLIKK
+1112 VERVNLIKK

-1129 QNLGQL
+1129 QNLGPL
-1135 VDTIAIMEREGT
+1135 IDTIAIMEREGT

-1170 ALSEFSASMMEYIGS
+1170 TLSEFSASMMEYIGS

-1199 IYTKGMEVEAITEED
+1199 IYTKEMEIEAITEEE

-1305 SLKETNELLDIR
+1305 SLKETNELLGIR

-1384 EAKPILDRSIA
+1384 EAKPILDRSIS

-1408 KLILEANR
+1408 KLVLEANR

-1470 SIGYINNAVR
+1470 DIGYINNAVR

-1702 GNVQLSALA
+1702 GNVQLSTLA

-1768 TQLASDE
+1768 TQLAADE

-1867 LDLSNRKEL
+1867 LDLSNREEL